1 MAKKDKVFYSVD
13 FFAKLHTGEVDSLGN
28 ELKLEEPVQEVEAE
42 TIVEEVKT
50 ESEAIV
56 EEVKAPEVVVKEKA
70 KKGRPKSKK

>member
-1 MAKKDKVFYSVD
+1 MAKKDKIFYSVD

-42 TIVEEVKT
+42 TIVEEVET
-50 ESEAIV
+50 
-56 EEVKAPEVVVKEKA
+56 PEVVVKEKA